1 MHYGN
6 VIAFEI
12 IVDVDLPVAVNV
24 PVFAGRELHR
34 REIAVAD
41 RRRQVLERFG
51 QRRAVRI
58 EIHKHQRSPRLDSKL
73 RQAVRFLAEALD
85 SVKLR
90 RAEQTSIKRIA
101 PTVVTALKDSA
112 RAASCRNRTGAMPT
126 DVRKCAQLFIFA
138 SYNEYGFIRDQSGEV
153 VPGPRDLLGSPD
165 KLPCAAKHFLL
176 LNFEYLSV
184 GIPTRRQGRRSRQ
197 ALFE

>member
-73 RQAVRFLAEALD
+73 RQ
-85 SVKLR
+85 
-90 RAEQTSIKRIA
+90 AEQTSIKRIA